1 MAQDN
6 NKTYKNIT
14 YKQMVETFESIATNN
29 KVIQSFNSGS
39 LNDVDIEKLDA
50 DKFPLMYITPNP
62 VTVDA
67 QTITYSFDVIVAQII
82 QEDYTG
88 LDDAYTETLLL
99 IKDVISNFRQ
109 ATQSASWADQRTDL
123 VLPVNLDPFT
133 SRFANMLTGWG
144 GTFNIVCQN
153 ENDLCSV
160 PQINNS

>member
-1 MAQDN
+1 MAQND

-14 YKQMVETFESIATNN
+14 YKQMVDTFESIATNN

-62 VTVDA
+62 VTVAA
-67 QTITYSFDVIVAQII
+67 QTITYSFDVIIAELI

-88 LDDAYTETLLL
+88 LNDAYTETLLL
-99 IKDVISNFRQ
+99 MKDVISNFRQ
-109 ATQSASWADQRTDL
+109 ATQSSSWADQRTEL
-123 VLPVNLDPFT
+123 ELPLTLEPFT

-144 GTFNIVCQN
+144 GTFNVVCQN

>member
-1 MAQDN
+1 MAQND

-14 YKQMVETFESIATNN
+14 YKQMVDTFETIATNN

-67 QTITYSFDVIVAQII
+67 QTITYSFDVIIAELI

-88 LDDAYTETLLL
+88 LNDAYTETLLL
-99 IKDVISNFRQ
+99 MKDVISNFRQ
-109 ATQSASWADQRTDL
+109 AVQTSSWADQRTDITFPITL
-123 VLPVNLDPFT
+123 TPFT

-144 GTFNIVCQN
+144 GTFNVVCQN

>member
-1 MAQDN
+1 
-6 NKTYKNIT
+6 
-14 YKQMVETFESIATNN
+14 
-29 KVIQSFNSGS
+29 
-39 LNDVDIEKLDA
+39 
-50 DKFPLMYITPNP
+50 
-62 VTVDA
+62 
-67 QTITYSFDVIVAQII
+67 
-82 QEDYTG
+82 
-88 LDDAYTETLLL
+88 L